1 MTENQQ
7 LLADYVETGSEA
19 AFRELVLRYT
29 NLVYSVAVRVTCGN
43 SQLAEDIGQTVFSDL
58 SRKAHSLSREVM
70 LGGWLHRH
78 TCFVAAT
85 VMRGE
90 RRRQQREKHAV
101 QMSAIQ
107 DQGEDHLARVA
118 PILDEAIN
126 QLDAEDRTA
135 VLLRFFEE
143 RNLRSVG
150 EEIGTTENAARMRVT
165 RALQKL
171 QTALRLRGVT
181 ISASALATVLAGNA
195 VTAAPIGAA
204 VSFSSA
210 AFIGANSGTGL
221 SLSGLKI
228 IAMTNLKL
236 GTICAVL
243 VAGVATDLL
252 IRRHW
257 QLGFERENQSL
268 VQRIAQLQSENE
280 TLSNNLALA
289 KRAPALRLPIA
300 AAQIPQAP
308 VDDLQSTNLYARLKD
323 KSPKLTAEQA
333 EAYLKANGRNA
344 ASLLAA
350 FRTTDD
356 PALLEEAKQK
366 YPNDPQVAFE
376 AAFKKEATPEERRQ
390 WLDAL
395 KISAPNNA
403 LANYLSAQEYFK
415 GGQNDRAVEELVA
428 ASGKSQFH
436 DYTQERMQDD
446 EEAYLTSGYSV
457 AEAKT
462 VSSMQL
468 LLPQLAEMKQLCLN
482 TVELANSYRQAGDEV
497 SAQSALQ
504 MAVNLGTR
512 YGNDAPG
519 EPVINQLVGN
529 AVQRIALG
537 KMDPSSPFGGDGQTV
552 QNQLDQLNKQN
563 AEIREMSQKVESL
576 LPMMSEQDWIN
587 YKDRWRVFGEDA
599 AFRWVLGKFGQK

>member
-29 NLVYSVAVRVTCGN
+29 NLVYSVAIRVTCGN

-58 SRKAHSLSREVM
+58 SRKARSLSREVM

-90 RRRQQREKHAV
+90 RRRKHRENHAV
-101 QMSAIQ
+101 QMSATQ
-107 DQGEDHLARVA
+107 DQGEDYLARVA

-150 EEIGTTENAARMRVT
+150 EVIGTSENAARMRVA
-165 RALQKL
+165 RALEKL
-171 QTALRLRGVT
+171 ETLLKQRGVT

-195 VTAAPIGAA
+195 VSAAPVGLAL
-204 VSFSSA
+204 SFSTTA
-210 AFIGANSGTGL
+210 LIAANSGTGITL
-221 SLSGLKI
+221 GGLKL

-236 GTICAVL
+236 GTICAFL
-243 VAGVATDLL
+243 VAGLATDLL
-252 IRRHW
+252 IRHRS
-257 QLGFERENQSL
+257 QLEFQRENQSL
-268 VQRIAQLQSENE
+268 LQRIAQLQSENE
-280 TLSNNLALA
+280 NLSNGLAAA
-289 KRAPALRLPIA
+289 KRSQLPRLPA
-300 AAQIPQAP
+300 PSAQVPGAP
-308 VDDLQSTNLYARLKD
+308 VDDLQSTNLYARFKD

-333 EAYLKANGRNA
+333 ETYLKANGRSA

-356 PALLEEAKQK
+356 PGLLEEAKQK

-376 AAFKKEATPEERRQ
+376 AAFKKEATAEERRQ
-390 WLDAL
+390 WLDTL
-395 KISAPNNA
+395 KRTAPENA

-415 GGQNDRAVEELVA
+415 RGESDRAVEELVV
-428 ASGKSQFH
+428 ASGKAQFQ

-468 LLPQLAEMKQLCLN
+468 LLPQLAEMKQLCLS

-529 AVQRIALG
+529 AVQRIALS
-537 KMDPSSPFGGDGQTV
+537 KMDPSSPFGSEGQTV
-552 QNQLDQLNKQN
+552 QDQLDQLNKQN
-563 AEIREMSQKVESL
+563 AAIRELSQKVESL

-599 AFRWVLGKFGQK
+599 AFRWVIGKYGQR